1 MQKHIILLLMTF
13 CLAACRPDEGE
24 EKVEVQS
31 QVEETTSDVEES
43 DGSGDDENKP
53 VIDPSINDW
62 GEGSSSSTGL
72 TEK

>member
-1 MQKHIILLLMTF
+1 MQKHIILLVVAF
-13 CLAACRPDEGE
+13 CLAGCRPDEGE

-43 DGSGDDENKP
+43 DGNGDDENKP